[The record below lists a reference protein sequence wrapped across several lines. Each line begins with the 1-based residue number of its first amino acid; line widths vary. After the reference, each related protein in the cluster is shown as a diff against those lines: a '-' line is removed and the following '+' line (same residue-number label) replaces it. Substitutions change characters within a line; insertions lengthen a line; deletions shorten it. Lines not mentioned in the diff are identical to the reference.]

1 MNRERLNLMIKNEL
15 CYLGYQVTVSG
26 KLNELGI
33 NTHCEQFYC
42 NLFNLV
48 YGFNLYNI
56 NSDKSIPNVAGIDLV
71 DDVNKIFVQVSS
83 ILSTDKIEKSIAK
96 KNLLNYPGYSF
107 YFISL
112 AKDATNFRNKTYNNP
127 NGIIFNPKTDI
138 YDIASI
144 CTKIKSLSIPELEKI
159 YNLVV
164 EEIGPTYDA
173 SKLNSELTA
182 VIDSLATN
190 DSPIVDETTLNSFKI
205 EEKISFNNL
214 DEIKDD
220 IFDKMN
226 YYSIVNDI
234 YNTYASQGKN
244 VSNHVFTK
252 IKALFRRTKSTDS
265 VQKFDEL
272 ISYMKNEVKDSK
284 NFDFESISSE
294 ALEYYC
300 QIIAIDAFIKCK
312 IYLNPEGYTYD
323 NAQ

>member
-1 MNRERLNLMIKNEL
+1 MKREHLNLMIKNEL

-48 YGFNLYNI
+48 YDYKLYNI
-56 NSDKSIPNVAGIDLV
+56 NSEKNISNVEGIDLI
-71 DDVNKIFVQVSS
+71 DDVHKVFVQVSS
-83 ILSTDKIEKSIAK
+83 ILSTDKIENSITK
-96 KNLLNYPGYSF
+96 KILLEYPGYKF
-107 YFISL
+107 CFISL
-112 AKDATNFRNKTYNNP
+112 VKDATNFRNKTYENP

-144 CTKIKSLSIPELEKI
+144 CTKIKSLDIPELEKI
-159 YNLVV
+159 YELVV
-164 EEIGPTYDA
+164 DEIGPTYDA
-173 SKLNSELTA
+173 SKLNSEITA
-182 VIDSLATN
+182 VIDSLAAN
-190 DSPIVDETTLNSFKI
+190 DSPTIDESTLNSFKI
-205 EEKISFNNL
+205 EEKITYNDL

-220 IFDKMN
+220 ILDKMN
-226 YYSIVNDI
+226 YYSTVNNI

-252 IKALFRRTKSTDS
+252 IKTLFRKTKNTDA

-272 ISYMKNEVKDSK
+272 IQYMKDEVKNSK

-312 IYLNPEGYTYD
+312 IYLNPKGYTYD
-323 NAQ
+323 NAK